1 MVQKRHLT
9 YMGWPNFLDVWILWV
24 FHNVEFGNMTVIKIR
39 DTLPSFGGWGLV
51 YPVVLVLVRIKAL
64 RENGGTGRTVVLVLV

>member
-1 MVQKRHLT
+1 
-9 YMGWPNFLDVWILWV
+9 
-24 FHNVEFGNMTVIKIR
+24 MTVIKIR